1 MKSAL
6 VVACALPDW
15 VSASE
20 SAADGATLD
29 PTKLM
34 SWMEIRSDGRIL
46 VRTGRGEMGTVMDAF
61 YRQMV
66 AEELDVRPDSIDLIM
81 ADTDRTPDGGW
92 SAAFLQG
99 TDNLRRVSVYVR
111 QALLG
116 LASVHL
122 AVPAASLDVADG
134 VVSAR
139 GASTDRSVSYADL
152 V

>member
-1 MKSAL
+1 
-6 VVACALPDW
+6 
-15 VSASE
+15 
-20 SAADGATLD
+20 
-29 PTKLM
+29 
-34 SWMEIRSDGRIL
+34 
-46 VRTGRGEMGTVMDAF
+46 MGTVMDAF